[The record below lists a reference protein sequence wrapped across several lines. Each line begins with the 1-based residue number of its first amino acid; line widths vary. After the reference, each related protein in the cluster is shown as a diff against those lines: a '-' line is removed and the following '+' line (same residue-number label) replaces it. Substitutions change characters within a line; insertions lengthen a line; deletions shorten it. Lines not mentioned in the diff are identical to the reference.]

1 MSDSFLHALAKPRP
15 DPGGGAAAAHV
26 GALGLALLEKVVRL
40 EADRPPRKSGTPGWL
55 EKLKRLRQAAL
66 ALRRLQD
73 EDVQAYDLLVK
84 ARQSGQAA
92 DLETALREA
101 VLCPLRI
108 VKQAEEGLGLIA
120 ETGAHCRVHLLADLL
135 VAVELLHAAL
145 MGAYHIAC
153 ANLALVHKPGE
164 RASLAREL
172 VQTCQPTCQL
182 FQQVKTELVARK
194 HELDPG
200 C

>member
-1 MSDSFLHALAKPRP
+1 MSDSFRQALAKPRP

-26 GALGLALLEKVVRL
+26 GTLGLALLEKVVRL
-40 EADRPPRKSGTPGWL
+40 ETDRPLRAPGAPGWQ
-55 EKLKRLRQAAL
+55 EKLKRLRRVAL

-73 EDVQAYDLLVK
+73 EDVEAYDQLVK
-84 ARQSGQAA
+84 ARQSGEAA
-92 DLETALREA
+92 DLEAALREA

-108 VKQAEEGLGLIA
+108 VQQAKAGLGLIA
-120 ETGAHCRVHLLADLL
+120 ETGEHCRAHLLADLL
-135 VAVELLHAAL
+135 VAAELLHAAL

-153 ANLALVHKPGE
+153 ANLALVQKPGE